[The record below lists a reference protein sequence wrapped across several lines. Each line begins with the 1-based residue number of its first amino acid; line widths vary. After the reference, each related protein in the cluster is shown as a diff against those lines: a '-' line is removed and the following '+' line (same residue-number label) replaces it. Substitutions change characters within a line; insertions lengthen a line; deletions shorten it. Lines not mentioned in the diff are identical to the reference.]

1 EHEGALDGVLKLA
14 DVARP
19 LVVSQTRAR
28 LARNP
33 FHLPVALVAVLLN
46 EIICQQWNI
55 LAPLSKRRHGERDDV
70 ETIVE
75 VLTKCALTD
84 GFFEVSV
91 GRGNQSD
98 INLER
103 ARPTDALE
111 LSLLKHAQQFGL
123 QERRHLADFIQK
135 ERAAV
140 GHFELAFLL
149 YERSRECA
157 FLVSEEFRFE

>member
-1 EHEGALDGVLKLA
+1 EFCGAEHEGALNGVLKLA
-14 DVARP
+14 DVAGP
-19 LVVSQTRAR
+19 VVVSQTRAR

-33 FHLPVALVAVLLN
+33 FHLPVTLVADLLN

-55 LAPLSKRRHGERDDV
+55 LASLPERRHGERDDV
-70 ETIVE
+70 EAIVE
-75 VLTKCALTD
+75 VWTECALTD

-91 GRGNQSD
+91 GRANQSD

-103 ARPTDALE
+103 ACAADALE

-123 QERRHLADFIQK
+123 QERGHLADFIQK

-149 YERSRECA
+149 HERSRERA
-157 FLVSEEFRFE
+157 FLVSE